1 MANLIGSPAIEQEKG
16 ACAGGN
22 GAAERGVGE
31 LGSLLRKS
39 KGAVAAL
46 EEAAAMVAGAARECC
61 CCCCCSKLHRGAGPA
76 PPGSSKLMAR
86 NRGAGRSRGLSEL
99 CTTVLTN
106 LA

>member
-61 CCCCCSKLHRGAGPA
+61 CCCSKLPRGAGPA

-86 NRGAGRSRGLSEL
+86 NRGGR
-99 CTTVLTN
+99 
-106 LA
+106 A

>member
-61 CCCCCSKLHRGAGPA
+61 CCCSKLHRGAGPA

>member
-61 CCCCCSKLHRGAGPA
+61 CCCSKLPRGAGPA